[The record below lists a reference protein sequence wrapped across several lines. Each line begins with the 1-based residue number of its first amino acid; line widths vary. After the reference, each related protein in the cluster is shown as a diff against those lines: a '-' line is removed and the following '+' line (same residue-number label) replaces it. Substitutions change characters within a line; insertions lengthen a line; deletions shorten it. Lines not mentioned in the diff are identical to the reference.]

1 MIADHHWYFWLYW
14 VIALAWTLIQCISGW
29 VYGTYEFEKHK
40 ADNSNSGDNRWAKAF
55 HSNKW
60 YTVVA
65 YKLHH
70 ALIYGSCSA
79 VGFGLVYADVWL
91 LKQIK
96 VSDASAGTGAIV
108 IAFAVVGVAGI
119 SGMLAKLLYKADK
132 LPGM

>member
-1 MIADHHWYFWLYW
+1 MA
-14 VIALAWTLIQCISGW
+14 
-29 VYGTYEFEKHK
+29 
-40 ADNSNSGDNRWAKAF
+40 AF
-55 HSNKW
+55 GCSPR
-60 YTVVA
+60 VA

-108 IAFAVVGVAGI
+108 IAFAVFGVAGI